1 MGEGNYMPTQNTL
14 SIWSMILGSGPIVL
28 AVLLLLVAF
37 SLAGWTI
44 IFAKIRRFKKAG
56 EADDDFEEVFWEN
69 DNFAQVQAKALKS
82 PHSPMAGVFLS
93 GYEELRRLQDTIRQV
108 DAQVDMKVW
117 VQALERS
124 LQKGIKEELKSLNF
138 SIPFLA
144 TIGNAGPFIGL
155 FGTVW
160 GIMKSFHDIG
170 QQGSANLATVAP
182 GISEAL
188 VATAVGL
195 LAAIPAVIAF
205 NSFTSHLATIESRLE
220 GFGGD
225 FINAVE
231 RRLVKSRSTTAKTK
245 DAE

>member
-1 MGEGNYMPTQNTL
+1 MSEGIDMPTQNTL

-37 SLAGWTI
+37 SLAAWTI
-44 IFAKIRRFKKAG
+44 IFAKIKRFKKASD
-56 EADDDFEEVFWEN
+56 ADDDFEETFWEN
-69 DNFAQVQAKALKS
+69 DNLAQVQTKAIKS
-82 PHSPMAGVFLS
+82 PNSPMAGVFLS
-93 GYEELRRLQDTIRQV
+93 GYEELKRLQETVRQV
-108 DAQVDMKVW
+108 DTPVDMKVW

-124 LQKGIKEELKSLNF
+124 LQKSIKEELKSLEF

-205 NSFTSHLATIESRLE
+205 NSFTSHLSTIEARLE
-220 GFGGD
+220 GFSGD

-231 RRLVKSRSTTAKTK
+231 RRLVKSRTASRSK
-245 DAE
+245 DTE